1 MAWASS
7 LASLLDRDLTTRI
20 CARQT
25 FEPRRRSGF
34 FRRSPSYI
42 HSRAGLRS
50 VASCPLWIGPVLAR
64 RSGSTGRSRV
74 SAEEN
79 KAIFRRYVE
88 EVSNRGNLEV
98 ADEIFDRYLAHQPDG
113 AVLER
118 GPEDVKRFMAEF
130 RHAFSGFS
138 SSVEDQIAEGDK
150 VMTRWTMR
158 GIHEYDFRGI
168 APTGEEVEINGI
180 GIFRFSPEGKVVE
193 SWDSYD
199 QLGMMRQRYE
209 QELRVARRIQR
220 ALLPKFLPQLDG
232 WDVAAYYKPAHEI
245 GGDFY
250 DFLELPGGRLG
261 LVVGDATGHGMP
273 AALVM
278 ATTRGMLR
286 AVAQPLDS
294 PGEVLGQ
301 VNDALYPDIPPNMF
315 ATCFYAI
322 LDPAEGLLRYANAGH
337 DLPYLRWSR
346 DATEELRARG
356 MPLGLMPE
364 MSYEERE
371 VSLQEG
377 ASILFYSDGLVEAHD
392 PEREM
397 FGFPRLQALVSEHD
411 GADGPLLDRLLDELS
426 SFVGED
432 WEQEDDIT
440 LVALQMSG

>member
-1 MAWASS
+1 
-7 LASLLDRDLTTRI
+7 
-20 CARQT
+20 
-25 FEPRRRSGF
+25 
-34 FRRSPSYI
+34 
-42 HSRAGLRS
+42 
-50 VASCPLWIGPVLAR
+50 
-64 RSGSTGRSRV
+64 V

-79 KAIFRRYVE
+79 KAIFRRYID
-88 EVSNRGNLEV
+88 EVSNRGKLEV

-113 AVLER
+113 SVLER

-130 RHAFSGFS
+130 RRAFSGFS

-158 GIHEYDFRGI
+158 GIHESEFRGI

-440 LVALQMSG
+440 LVALQRSG